1 MRVLILALA
10 VAALPAAAHA
20 HHGWASYDSAK
31 QTKLTAKID
40 KVAFTNPHGEIWMTV
55 EGKQL
60 YVLLSPPG
68 RMVDRGLNAKDLT
81 VGKTVTVE
89 AQPSTV
95 NANEWKAISITVDGK
110 NYNLMR

>member
-1 MRVLILALA
+1 MRAIILALA
-10 VAALPAAAHA
+10 VATLPAAAYA

-95 NANEWKAISITVDGK
+95 NAGEWKAVSITVDGK

>member
-1 MRVLILALA
+1 MRAIILALA
-10 VAALPAAAHA
+10 VAALPAAAYA

-40 KVAFTNPHGEIWMTV
+40 KVAFANPHGEIWMTV

-68 RMVDRGLNAKDLT
+68 RMVDRGLLAKDLT

-95 NANEWKAISITVDGK
+95 NANEWKAINITVDGK